1 MTLQSMTGFA
11 RTQGQFNNTS
21 WVWELRSVNGKGLDL
36 RIRVPNG
43 YEAIE
48 GLARAALSQH
58 FKRGNIQISLNV
70 TQAASATLPYVNQA
84 AVEALL
90 SSAKELQQKVGGEL
104 PTASELMLIRG
115 VVEFS
120 EEELDEKTIDVR
132 NTEMLDSLNQA
143 ASDLVKMRQSEGAAI
158 TKVLKDQIQKISNL
172 HSEIENNEARSSEA
186 IKAQL
191 QAQVEKLLIT
201 SAGFDE
207 QRLYQEAA
215 ILAAKADLQEEL
227 DRLVVH
233 VDSVRGLL
241 EGEGPVGRRLDF
253 LAQEFNRECN
263 TICSK
268 SNSAEV
274 TSIGLDMKLIIDQF
288 REQLQN
294 ME

>member
-11 RTQGQFNNTS
+11 RTQGEFDGTS
-21 WVWELRSVNGKGLDL
+21 WVWEMRSVNGKGLDL

-43 YEAIE
+43 FEEIE
-48 GLARAALSQH
+48 IAARALLSKY
-58 FKRGNIQISLNV
+58 FKRGNIQINLSV
-70 TQAASATLPYVNQA
+70 TQSASASLPYVNHD
-84 AVEALL
+84 AVEALIT
-90 SSAKELQQKVGGEL
+90 SAKELQQKVGGEL
-104 PTASELMLIRG
+104 PTAAELMSMRG
-115 VVEFS
+115 VVELG
-120 EEELDEKTIDVR
+120 EKQLDDEVKAER
-132 NTEMLDSLNQA
+132 NTAILSNLEVAAQSLLEMR
-143 ASDLVKMRQSEGAAI
+143 KSEGAAI
-158 TKVLKDQIQKISNL
+158 AKVLDEQVSKISDL
-172 HSEIENNEARSSEA
+172 HSAIEANDARTPEA

-191 QAQVEKLLIT
+191 KTQVDKLIENN
-201 SAGFDE
+201 AEFDE

-233 VDSVRGLL
+233 VKAAQELL
-241 EGEGPVGRRLDF
+241 GGNGPVGRRLDF